1 MANPQ
6 AGASIS
12 RGRHLGPASPSRI
25 DPTTKGGS
33 SYPYPGVL
41 MTVLVCRCAGRL
53 HGSAEG
59 RSAAAQVATDVVV
72 DDLCRLAAK
81 NDPRLREWAQD
92 PDLTIV
98 ACRKRTLQGLFDW
111 CGVKITVLDA
121 DTQRPVGTPGL
132 QNGVRV
138 LDMEHDATA
147 IAALPKNTKPIAMD
161 APSEDA
167 WDGWFPVIDR
177 DRCVDCRKCHNFCL
191 FGVYGDGVGGR
202 VEVLRPELC
211 KSGCPACARVCPKV
225 AIIFPKYRQ
234 GGPISGTLEQG
245 EEPVAVDLEKML
257 TDGDVY
263 AVLRAR
269 QKACRFGGKDS
280 GCGSTC
286 EKDVIEK
293 LGIPAEVLALHGAE
307 ISKKLGVQHG

>member
-1 MANPQ
+1 
-6 AGASIS
+6 
-12 RGRHLGPASPSRI
+12 
-25 DPTTKGGS
+25 
-33 SYPYPGVL
+33 
-41 MTVLVCRCAGRL
+41 MTVVVCRCAGRL
-53 HGSAEG
+53 HGLAEG
-59 RSAAAQVATDVVV
+59 RAAAAQLAGDVVV

-92 PDLTIV
+92 SDLTIV

-111 CGVKITVLDA
+111 CGVKLPFGA
-121 DTQRPVGTPGL
+121 Q
-132 QNGVRV
+132 V
-138 LDMEHDATA
+138 LDMESDVAA
-147 IAALPKNTKPIAMD
+147 IAALAKNTKPIAMD

-167 WDGWFPVIDR
+167 WDAWFPVIDR

-307 ISKKLGVQHG
+307 ITKKLGIQHG